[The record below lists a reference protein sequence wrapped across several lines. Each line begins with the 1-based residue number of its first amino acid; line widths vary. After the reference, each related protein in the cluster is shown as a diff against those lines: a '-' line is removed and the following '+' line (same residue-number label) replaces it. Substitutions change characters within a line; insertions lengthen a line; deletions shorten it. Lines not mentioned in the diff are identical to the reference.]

1 MEEGSTAYVFQS
13 TPSARRAT
21 VFVAQLA
28 RGRGNF
34 NPRPPRG
41 GRHEKPVVDEKPVVI
56 SIHALR
62 EEGDL
67 QGGRLDPGT
76 DHFNPRPPRGGR
88 RRAASANSRTYGNFN
103 PRPPRGGRPLPPGV
117 LAPPFAFQSTP
128 SARRATA
135 CQHHWHCA
143 KGYFN
148 PRPPRGGRRPQAAP
162 HAAGR
167 LISIHA
173 LREEGDRRPR
183 AGATDGVYF
192 NPRPPRGGRR
202 TRPPRSVWPQSFQST
217 PSARRATVRC
227 KNLILGQQ
235 ISIHAL
241 REEGDSKSGEKIHHV
256 CSIIH
261 TCAQFEKEL
270 YEGSGEMQNKSC

>member
-1 MEEGSTAYVFQS
+1 MRYFNPRPPRGGRPTAALADYWATLISIHALREEGDSGPLCGYGRQLVFQS

-41 GRHEKPVVDEKPVVI
+41 GRHAERCDAPNRFKI

-62 EEGDL
+62 EEGDVYVEL
-67 QGGRLDPGT
+67 GT
-76 DHFNPRPPRGGR
+76 GIFAEFQSTPSA
-88 RRAASANSRTYGNFN
+88 RRATFCPHRHHLSCKYFN
-103 PRPPRGGRPLPPGV
+103 PRPPRGGRPALFSR
-117 LAPPFAFQSTP
+117 LSFHF
-128 SARRATA
+128 
-135 CQHHWHCA
+135 
-143 KGYFN
+143 
-148 PRPPRGGRRPQAAP
+148 
-162 HAAGR
+162 

-173 LREEGDRRPR
+173 LREEGDQFCPHRHHLSCK
-183 AGATDGVYF
+183 YF
-192 NPRPPRGGRR
+192 NPRPPRGGRQK
-202 TRPPRSVWPQSFQST
+202 PPGNPNSQ
-217 PSARRATVRC
+217 
-227 KNLILGQQ
+227 NI

>member
-103 PRPPRGGRPLPPGV
+103 PRPPRGGR
-117 LAPPFAFQSTP
+117 LARLVNFLEISLFQSTP

-135 CQHHWHCA
+135 DEPA
-143 KGYFN
+143 DS
-148 PRPPRGGRRPQAAP
+148 RRI
-162 HAAGR
+162 R
-167 LISIHA
+167 
-173 LREEGDRRPR
+173 
-183 AGATDGVYF
+183 
-192 NPRPPRGGRR
+192 
-202 TRPPRSVWPQSFQST
+202 
-217 PSARRATVRC
+217 
-227 KNLILGQQ
+227 

-241 REEGDSKSGEKIHHV
+241 REEGDSSARRKPVSGQNFNPRPPRGGRQQTVKSTASVENFNPRPPRGGRLRSLPF
-256 CSIIH
+256 SIRSRKFQSTPSARRA
-261 TCAQFEKEL
+261 TCGHSWTAT
-270 YEGSGEMQNKSC
+270 G

>member
-1 MEEGSTAYVFQS
+1 MNIVFEFQSTPSARRATEGAVEEGSTAYVFQS

-103 PRPPRGGRPLPPGV
+103 PRPPRGGRLISAKKAGIWTK
-117 LAPPFAFQSTP
+117 FQSTP

-135 CQHHWHCA
+135 DCQKHS
-143 KGYFN
+143 K
-148 PRPPRGGRRPQAAP
+148 RGKFQSTPSARRATAEFAVLHQVTE
-162 HAAGR
+162 
-167 LISIHA
+167 ISIHA
-173 LREEGDRRPR
+173 LREEGDVR
-183 AGATDGVYF
+183 ALMDSYGLEL
-192 NPRPPRGGRR
+192 
-202 TRPPRSVWPQSFQST
+202 FQST
-217 PSARRATVRC
+217 PSARRATSWLA
-227 KNLILGQQ
+227 NT
-235 ISIHAL
+235 A
-241 REEGDSKSGEKIHHV
+241 
-256 CSIIH
+256 
-261 TCAQFEKEL
+261 
-270 YEGSGEMQNKSC
+270 